1 MSGTSS
7 TTFLLSAANVD
18 WSRRECTLVDFTGIT
33 AASLDGDHFLMES
46 PQSSGGPVTQY
57 YVWFDLDAGSADPAV
72 AGRTGIEVDVTTGDS
87 EADMATAT
95 AAAVEATLTLE
106 GEVDANNTSIAVL
119 ESQFGGAQ
127 TATADVDTLLGF
139 TQSVAGLGGD
149 LGKTSGGV
157 EVGIDT
163 TTVEI
168 LADQDGNIALDEVQT
183 GVTIEVT
190 MSLLE
195 MTPARWKTVVGSVAG
210 DAYTPGGGTE
220 LVGFGSSRTYSSL
233 FDLGGR
239 LVLHPSRFP
248 ANDRTR
254 DITLW
259 KSAPK
264 PGSVNFSGDSP
275 QLMEVTFKGLVDRRI
290 AEQISI
296 MAFGDGE
303 QDVRA

>member
-7 TTFLLSAANVD
+7 TSFLLSAANVD
-18 WSRRECTLVDFTGIT
+18 WSRRECTHANFAGIT
-33 AASLDGDHFLMES
+33 AASLDGDHFLIES
-46 PQSSGGPVTQY
+46 PTSSGGAVGLY

-72 AGRTGIEVDVTTGDS
+72 AGRTGIEVSIATGDS
-87 EADMATAT
+87 EATMATAL
-95 AAAVEATLTLE
+95 AAAVEAVATFE
-106 GEVDANNTSIAVL
+106 GEVNATSPSVAVL
-119 ESQFGGAQ
+119 ESQFGGSQA
-127 TATADVDTLLGF
+127 TTADVDTSLSF

-168 LADQDGNIALDEVQT
+168 MADQDGNIALDEVQT
-183 GVTIEVT
+183 GVTVEVT

-195 MTPARWKTVVGSVAG
+195 MTPARWKTVVGSVSG

-239 LVLHPSRFP
+239 LVLHPSRYP
-248 ANDRTR
+248 ASDRSR

-275 QLMEVTFKGLVDRRI
+275 QLMEVTFKGLIDRRI

-303 QDVRA
+303 QDVRS